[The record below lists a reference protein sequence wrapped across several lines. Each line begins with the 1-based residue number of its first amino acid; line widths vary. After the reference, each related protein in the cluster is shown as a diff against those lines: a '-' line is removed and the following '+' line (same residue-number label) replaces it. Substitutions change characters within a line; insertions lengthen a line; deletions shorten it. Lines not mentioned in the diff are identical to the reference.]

1 MYFFQVVHIAD
12 GQKQFNLLLKEGDQ
26 FARKTLDDEIAMLLS
41 SLNGA
46 APLQFDYNA
55 AMSGAGNGW
64 LPSSSS
70 SARTPPPNS
79 ASTAQFS
86 INNSIPRRH
95 PGIVRAGSSG
105 DSMGQHGQVRA
116 GSNSSHGHGQ
126 GGHEY
131 SESIDEEVVRDE
143 QVVRDEEE
151 VEDERRE
158 RDFGTV

>member
-1 MYFFQVVHIAD
+1 
-12 GQKQFNLLLKEGDQ
+12 
-26 FARKTLDDEIAMLLS
+26 MLLS

-64 LPSSSS
+64 LTSPSSTS
-70 SARTPPPNS
+70 RTPPPNS
-79 ASTAQFS
+79 ASTANFS
-86 INNSIPRRH
+86 ISATAQSIPRRH

-105 DSMGQHGQVRA
+105 DSAGMHGKVRA

-126 GGHEY
+126 GPYEY

-143 QVVRDEEE
+143 DE
-151 VEDERRE
+151 VDGERRE